1 MRQQFSTI
9 QMTVAVSDKIS
20 KGMVNFTSK
29 VPRESI
35 IEVQATVVSPEK
47 PIEKCS

>member
-1 MRQQFSTI
+1 
-9 QMTVAVSDKIS
+9 MTLAVSEKIS
-20 KGMVNFTSK
+20 KGMVNFSGK

-35 IEVQATVVSPEK
+35 IEVKATVVAPEK

>member
-1 MRQQFSTI
+1 MTI
-9 QMTVAVSDKIS
+9 AVSEKIS
-20 KGMVNFTSK
+20 KGMVNFSSK

-35 IEVQATVVSPEK
+35 IEVLATVVAPEK